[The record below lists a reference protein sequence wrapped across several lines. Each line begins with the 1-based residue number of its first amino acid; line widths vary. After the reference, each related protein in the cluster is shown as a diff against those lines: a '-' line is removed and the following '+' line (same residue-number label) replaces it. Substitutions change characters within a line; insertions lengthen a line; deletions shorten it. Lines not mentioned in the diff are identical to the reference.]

1 MAASARAPGESLD
14 GMLRI
19 ELRGAGDYAAS
30 LESFWGGTAR
40 GDLLARMALAVMKEA
55 GSAPTSLHASFVAKA
70 VPDEEV
76 SIHCEPP
83 VSVQR
88 RVHLSQ
94 RGAPICEA
102 VFRFDPPS
110 GDLTYQR
117 VSFDAGVPAPESL
130 SSEADL
136 GAKEGWGPF
145 AVGPIESR
153 RITSPT
159 QVKDNEPAVWSGW
172 LAPRQPLPKDQTTQ
186 TAALVFLSEYRSHW
200 AVERCLGPAFRTT
213 ELALND
219 FALWIHRPVEWND
232 FWLVTTRTDVSAGG
246 RCLSRR
252 EIFTRQGSLVASAAW
267 QLSASRSG

>member
-1 MAASARAPGESLD
+1 MAASTRPPGESLD
-14 GMLRI
+14 AMLRV
-19 ELRGAGDYAAS
+19 ESRGAGEYVAS
-30 LESFWGGTAR
+30 LESFWGGTTR

-55 GSAPTSLHASFVAKA
+55 GTVPTSLHASFVAKA
-70 VPDEEV
+70 VPGEEV
-76 SIHCEPP
+76 SIYCEPA

-88 RVHLSQ
+88 RAQLRQH
-94 RGAPICEA
+94 GAPICDA

-130 SSEADL
+130 PSEADL
-136 GAKEGWGPF
+136 GAREGWAPF
-145 AVGPIESR
+145 AVGPVESR
-153 RITSPT
+153 RITSPA

-172 LAPRQPLPKDQTTQ
+172 LAPRKPLPKDQPTQ
-186 TAALVFLSEYRSHW
+186 TAALIFLSEYRSHW

-213 ELALND
+213 DLALND
-219 FALWIHRPVEWND
+219 FVLWIHHPAEWND

-252 EIFTRQGSLVASAAW
+252 EIYTRQGGLVASAVW
-267 QLSASRSG
+267 QLSASRRG